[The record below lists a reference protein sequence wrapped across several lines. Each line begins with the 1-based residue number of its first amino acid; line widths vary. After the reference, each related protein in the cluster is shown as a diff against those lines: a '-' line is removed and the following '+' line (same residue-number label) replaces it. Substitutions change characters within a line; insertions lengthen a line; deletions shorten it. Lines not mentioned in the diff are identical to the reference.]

1 MLRLS
6 QKLIKYNYNYTQ
18 QSTYTKL
25 FPLQAEKQ
33 KFKTTFKEG

>member
-18 QSTYTKL
+18 HNTYTKL
-25 FPLQAEKQ
+25 FPLQVEK
-33 KFKTTFKEG
+33 KKLKTTFKEG